1 MEKELTDLFIE
12 KRYHE
17 LSGDEKDQL
26 SDLCSSE
33 EEFEQMRNVF
43 TGIHMV
49 KTEAFQTKK
58 ETKES
63 LDALFSSVH
72 APQRNIHWLTSAWI
86 LIYPENKP
94 FVRKPLVQMAAIG
107 LIVLLTVPFLIQDKI
122 VDQKV
127 ITAELEPKESVQG
140 TSVTP
145 TESATGSTALSSG
158 VDSRSQ
164 NPVARTYVS
173 TRGAEDYTLVA
184 DQLFASEMAVGQA
197 GATAHPDGEFI
208 GVEATFSC
216 SAQQQPGVLDLI
228 TAVF

>member
-17 LSGDEKDQL
+17 LSGDERDQL
-26 SDLCSSE
+26 SDLCTSE

-43 TGIHMV
+43 TGIQMM

-72 APQRNIHWLTSAWI
+72 APQQKIHWLTSAWI
-86 LIYPENKP
+86 LIYPEEKP
-94 FVRKPLVQMAAIG
+94 FVRKPLIQMAAIG
-107 LIVLLTVPFLIQDKI
+107 LIVLLTVPFLIQDKM

-140 TSVTP
+140 TP
-145 TESATGSTALSSG
+145 ELPAESATGTSASSSD
-158 VDSRSQ
+158 VDNRQ
-164 NPVARTYVS
+164 KNPVARTYVS
-173 TRGAEDYTLVA
+173 TRSEEDNTLVLDHLVA
-184 DQLFASEMAVGQA
+184 AEMLA
-197 GATAHPDGEFI
+197 GAVSHPDGEFI

-228 TAVF
+228 TAAF